1 MPRQTKNRVQCT
13 RYRLGVEAIG
23 VGHFEGLWGEE
34 EVVVVVVEC
43 QEPENE
49 WGRGIDPKNPN
60 IKHAGSIL
68 VVGTKR
74 LAERVEVAC
83 GMGWMC
89 SLRGWVVGNPRT
101 SGVGIDPKK
110 LNIERAGSILVWGW
124 YPQLGHAV
132 GT

>member
-1 MPRQTKNRVQCT
+1 MGGGGVLPCQTENRVHRT
-13 RYRLGVEAIG
+13 RYRSGVEGIG
-23 VGHFEGLWGEE
+23 MGRFESLWGEE

-74 LAERVEVAC
+74 LAERVEVTC

-89 SLRGWVVGNPRT
+89 LLMGWVVGNPRT
-101 SGVGIDPKK
+101 SG
-110 LNIERAGSILVWGW
+110 AGD
-124 YPQLGHAV
+124 
-132 GT
+132 

>member
-1 MPRQTKNRVQCT
+1 MPCQTENRVHRT
-13 RYRLGVEAIG
+13 RYPSGVEAIG
-23 VGHFEGLWGEE
+23 VGRFKGLWGEE
-34 EVVVVVVEC
+34 EVVVVEC

-49 WGRGIDPKNPN
+49 WGRGIDPKNTN

-68 VVGTKR
+68 VVGTKW

-89 SLRGWVVGNPRT
+89 SLRGWVVGNLRM
-101 SGVGIDPKK
+101 SGAGIDPKK
-110 LNIERAGSILVWGW
+110 LNIKRAGSILVWGW
-124 YPQLGHAV
+124 CSQLGHAV